1 MFVRAASIL
10 CCLALVMVSLGEEK
24 VTKKPLGTWVRES
37 NGNKIVFDIKAEGL
51 TINVTTGEGSLTA
64 EASYGLTSDGTLFG
78 ILTKVEKKGMEN
90 GPQKG
95 DLFAFD
101 FSANKKELT
110 LSNLKGTRTSDEAA
124 KATEGVYALEKKK

>member
-37 NGNKIVFDIKAEGL
+37 NGNKLVFAIKADSL
-51 TINVTTGEGSLTA
+51 TINMTTSEGNITA
-64 EASYGLTSDGTLFG
+64 EASYGVTSDGTLFG

-110 LSNLKGTRTSDEAA
+110 ISNLKGTRTSDDAA
-124 KATEGVYALEKKK
+124 KAVEGVYALEKK

>member
-10 CCLALVMVSLGEEK
+10 CCLALVTVSLGEEK

-37 NGNKIVFDIKAEGL
+37 NGNKFVFAIKAESM
-51 TINVTTGEGSLTA
+51 TITVTTAEGSLTA
-64 EASYGLTSDGTLFG
+64 EASYGVTSDGTLFG
-78 ILTKVEKKGMEN
+78 ILTKVEKKGVEN

-95 DLFAFD
+95 DLFGFD

-110 LSNLKGTRTSDEAA
+110 ISNLKGTRTSDDAA
-124 KATEGVYALEKKK
+124 KATEGVYALEKK